1 MSRIIHN
8 PLPRLDQAMRD
19 RNKSQDFGYY
29 IGERLFN
36 GLDDDIVQSH
46 TASYDLG
53 TNRLV
58 IRGPNYR
65 VAYQGLD
72 NRDSSHKERV
82 LDILTKEKPSQ
93 VFISMSPFYMPDAET
108 SIFRKPEEIDFAM
121 QSRFQGQSNFRVG

>member
-65 VAYQGLD
+65 VAY
-72 NRDSSHKERV
+72 
-82 LDILTKEKPSQ
+82 
-93 VFISMSPFYMPDAET
+93 
-108 SIFRKPEEIDFAM
+108 
-121 QSRFQGQSNFRVG
+121 